1 MFLLSLFLL
10 AILSTIL
17 GRRLCVGRLNTRAD
31 SLAPVLGFALI
42 AMIASTAFILNI
54 PPAVPIVIITG
65 AAFFSYRRVAQTE
78 EFYRLPYQLRSFVI
92 AAIII
97 GAPYLI
103 RNGFNDVVT
112 GYHTCNDPVIHA
124 LLSKGNAIDGQV
136 HAKLYPSGRILP
148 YPVAAHS
155 VINLISLMP
164 GTDVRNL
171 VFGIALFS
179 LALCVFPLKILIT
192 ESRGVSTKSI
202 LDDIFAGLAASTFYN
217 AAVAYHGFLPQVSFV
232 PFALTALILL
242 RTEAQESPQKS
253 RPSLAL
259 SALSAAAAVA
269 SYSFAAA
276 IVLAV
281 GLVISPWG
289 IGVRR
294 HVKLG
299 MTFTALVTIIMGAN
313 LIPLFELAGQVISY
327 FFDASKT
334 PPILRESS
342 SFGNL
347 VGFLNPLMWTG
358 LWWEQDYRMQS
369 IKDPISQ
376 IVLFFSGIGIY
387 LSARGISDHSPAASL
402 NARLLT
408 CGALAYLAILVKTGS
423 PYSTGKIGS
432 FVAPVI
438 TATMIRGVF
447 TIPFCRITR
456 SVALLS
462 LASLL
467 LASNIHLLRFI
478 SILPADV
485 IHASTQIARDFSGK
499 RLLIFSDNDWLLY
512 TIDSETVDIIGLHYL
527 PDKLTDTPSPSAYD
541 AIVFHHLDP
550 VRSRYTCLQ
559 ESEYGPFVVC
569 VQTLS
574 KEFPSRASIP

>member
-1 MFLLSLFLL
+1 MCRTTEHPGRFSGTGPWLCADSDDSDDRIDRLYSKHTTSSPNRDYNGCRFFLLPQGRPNGG
-10 AILSTIL
+10 ILS
-17 GRRLCVGRLNTRAD
+17 
-31 SLAPVLGFALI
+31 I
-42 AMIASTAFILNI
+42 AISAS
-54 PPAVPIVIITG
+54 IIR
-65 AAFFSYRRVAQTE
+65 YRR
-78 EFYRLPYQLRSFVI
+78 YYHRCSIPHS
-92 AAIII
+92 
-97 GAPYLI
+97 
-103 RNGFNDVVT
+103 NGFNDVVT

-136 HAKLYPSGRILP
+136 HAKLYLSGRILP

-217 AAVAYHGFLPQVSFV
+217 AAVAYHGFLPQVTFV

-242 RTEAQESPQKS
+242 RTEAQESPQKI

-299 MTFTALVTIIMGAN
+299 MTFTALVIIIMGAN
-313 LIPLFELAGQVISY
+313 LIPLFELARQVISY

-376 IVLFFSGIGIY
+376 IVLFFSA
-387 LSARGISDHSPAASL
+387 SAFTSP
-402 NARLLT
+402 
-408 CGALAYLAILVKTGS
+408 
-423 PYSTGKIGS
+423 
-432 FVAPVI
+432 PVVS
-438 TATMIRGVF
+438 ATIRQQ
-447 TIPFCRITR
+447 
-456 SVALLS
+456 
-462 LASLL
+462 
-467 LASNIHLLRFI
+467 HL
-478 SILPADV
+478 
-485 IHASTQIARDFSGK
+485 
-499 RLLIFSDNDWLLY
+499 
-512 TIDSETVDIIGLHYL
+512 
-527 PDKLTDTPSPSAYD
+527 
-541 AIVFHHLDP
+541 
-550 VRSRYTCLQ
+550 
-559 ESEYGPFVVC
+559 
-569 VQTLS
+569 
-574 KEFPSRASIP
+574 